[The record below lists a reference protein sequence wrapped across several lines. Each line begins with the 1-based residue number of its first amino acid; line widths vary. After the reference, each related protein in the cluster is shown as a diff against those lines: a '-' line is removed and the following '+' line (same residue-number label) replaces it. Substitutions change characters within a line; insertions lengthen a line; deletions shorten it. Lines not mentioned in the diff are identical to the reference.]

1 LLCRCISSVNG
12 GGSTPGIPAHPN
24 ENTAKTAK
32 ANTMVTSFLIYLYLL
47 SFMDESKQKAE
58 FAKNHPPTARL
69 FSAYRKYLP
78 ISVTF

>member
-1 LLCRCISSVNG
+1 
-12 GGSTPGIPAHPN
+12 
-24 ENTAKTAK
+24 
-32 ANTMVTSFLIYLYLL
+32 
-47 SFMDESKQKAE
+47 MDESKQKAE